1 MLPIVQAWGGNT
13 RARLVFVVKLFMDSV
28 RASSDAAMVHLLYI
42 QSVYNVI
49 TGIYPT
55 STDDAV
61 SLASLQMQ
69 EKFGSHNTDVHVR
82 GYLSHQLK
90 GLVPAPLYP
99 RKAPSTWE
107 SSILERHSQLNDEA
121 KAAPALLYSRI
132 LQTREYFGCAF
143 FPVTQ
148 SCFQEL
154 QEAVLVGITSFGIY
168 IFEEHSK
175 ATQKRFAL
183 KDIYRWG
190 FHPEESFYFEL
201 KSASPGSGP
210 YFEFPTVEGSFAS
223 DLLTDYA
230 HQMLREMEL
239 NKAQESTAAQEA
251 TAAEAAA
258 AAASKAEAAALMEAN
273 RQRAAAMRL
282 QSLFRGFK
290 VRDDLHKQFAVTRM
304 QAAARGYLARCLFE
318 RMIEQ
323 LEAELMAE
331 DDE

>member
-1 MLPIVQAWGGNT
+1 
-13 RARLVFVVKLFMDSV
+13 
-28 RASSDAAMVHLLYI
+28 MVHLLYI

-69 EKFGSHNTDVHVR
+69 EKFGDHNPDVHVR

-107 SSILERHSQLNDEA
+107 NSILERHAQLNDEA
-121 KAAPALLYSRI
+121 KSAPALLYARI
-132 LQTREYFGCAF
+132 LQTREYFGCSF

-154 QEAVLVGITSFGIY
+154 PEQVAVGITSFGIY
-168 IFEEHSK
+168 IFDEVSK

-201 KSASPGSGP
+201 KSANPGSGP
-210 YFEFPTVEGSFAS
+210 YFEFPTIEGSFAS

-230 HQMLREMEL
+230 HQMLREMEM
-239 NKAQESTAAQEA
+239 NKKQESSAAQEA
-251 TAAEAAA
+251 AVAEAAA
-258 AAASKAEAAALMEAN
+258 AEASKAEAAALLEAD

-290 VRDDLHKQFAVTRM
+290 VRDDLHKQFAATRV
-304 QAAARGYLARCLFE
+304 QAAARGFLARCLFE
-318 RMIEQ
+318 RMIAE

-331 DDE
+331 EE